1 MPLSYPLSID
11 AIVKTVYA
19 RSYALFPV
27 LLIARYVHSPL
38 LFFRA
43 NI

>member
-11 AIVKTVYA
+11 AIVKTAYA
-19 RSYALFPV
+19 RSYALLPV
-27 LLIARYVHSPL
+27 LLIVRYVHSPL